1 MGSRRIPLLL
11 GVASVAAVVSG
22 FVVTLS
28 AATPSATP
36 TAVDVATTLRKGESR
51 VLYSPR
57 GRLGRIGT
65 FRVGCSRAGG
75 ASTSYTV
82 ARTAADTLAAVSG
95 RGASRGGVLVAASP
109 TMRGG
114 SARGG
119 IEHWLLRMGR
129 QPEDVIVDV
138 SLAVIRRPE
147 APGYCEFWLR
157 GSVVVLRR

>member
-11 GVASVAAVVSG
+11 GTASVVAIVSAL
-22 FVVTLS
+22 VVTLS
-28 AATPSATP
+28 AATPSATTRP
-36 TAVDVATTLRKGESR
+36 IDVAATLRKGESR
-51 VLYSPR
+51 VLYSPS
-57 GRLGRIGT
+57 GRVGRIGT
-65 FRVGCSRAGG
+65 FRVGCSLAGRP
-75 ASTSYTV
+75 STSYTV
-82 ARTAADTLAAVSG
+82 ARMAADTLAAVSG
-95 RGASRGGVLVAASP
+95 RGASRGGVLIAASP

-119 IEHWLLRMGR
+119 IEHWLLRMAR
-129 QPEDVIVDV
+129 EAEDVTVDV

>member
-1 MGSRRIPLLL
+1 MGRRRIPLLL
-11 GVASVAAVVSG
+11 GVAGVVAIASG
-22 FVVTLS
+22 LVVTLS
-28 AATPSATP
+28 AATPSAT
-36 TAVDVATTLRKGESR
+36 TAAVDVAATLRKGESR
-51 VLYSPR
+51 VLYAPS

-65 FRVGCSRAGG
+65 FRVGCSLAGR

-95 RGASRGGVLVAASP
+95 RGASRGGVLIAASP

-114 SARGG
+114 PARGG
-119 IEHWLLRMGR
+119 IEHWLVRMGR
-129 QPEDVIVDV
+129 QAEDVIVDV

-157 GSVVVLRR
+157 GSVVMVRR